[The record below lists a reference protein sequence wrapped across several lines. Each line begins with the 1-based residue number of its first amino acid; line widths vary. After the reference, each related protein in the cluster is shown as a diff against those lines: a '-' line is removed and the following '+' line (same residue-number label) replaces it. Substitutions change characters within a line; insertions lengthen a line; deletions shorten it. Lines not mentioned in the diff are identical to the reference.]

1 MTDNANLDSLW
12 DKYYGPDIVS
22 SVEDGLVNIDDPL
35 DILIQSLDFEEN
47 DMISGVGDSVV
58 RNYLPLPLRTVLPW
72 LDFLRQSWCP
82 LSWKM
87 MTLSLTPVSSLQ
99 E

>member
-35 DILIQSLDFEEN
+35 DILIQSLDFERE
-47 DMISGVGDSVV
+47 
-58 RNYLPLPLRTVLPW
+58 RH
-72 LDFLRQSWCP
+72 DFWVWRFCGTQFIYHFH
-82 LSWKM
+82 
-87 MTLSLTPVSSLQ
+87 
-99 E
+99 